1 MKKALFLLLLFA
13 VLLLSGCNTKGG
25 NADFTQKV
33 LPAPDRDVYL
43 IAGQSNMEW
52 KMKNS
57 NSTVEYLPETE
68 EYQKLFAAIQPN
80 WWKTTGGNKA
90 DTASDEKLFMAE
102 SPEQLRFKSD
112 RTYAENSDTFLYFYY
127 EAESFTWVNPTGPD
141 TKLTAIAFLLPN
153 RVESEENVKSCFMT
167 LAGSDIG
174 SSEGLFTYYFP
185 PEIAASFWDF
195 VRK

>member
-1 MKKALFLLLLFA
+1 MKKTLFLLLLFA
-13 VLLLSGCNTKGG
+13 VLLLSGCNAKGG

-33 LPAPDRDVYL
+33 LPAPDR
-43 IAGQSNMEW
+43 MEV
-52 KMKNS
+52 KNS

-80 WWKTTGGNKA
+80 WWKTTVGNKA

-167 LAGSDIG
+167 LAESDIG